1 MERMWGKS
9 TDMSLVGEQ
18 TSTTTLE
25 SNVITPRKAENGHS
39 TLIKLLGIFFKPREI
54 VVPLA
59 KEN

>member
-1 MERMWGKS
+1 
-9 TDMSLVGEQ
+9 MSLVGEQ

-25 SNVITPRKAENGHS
+25 SNVIIPRKAENVHS